1 MRQHRK
7 QTRLREEQDIDK
19 TMRSR
24 AGTGRSK
31 LSKSDRRKK
40 VEKIRREE
48 EQRQR
53 KLEKEAVRETKR
65 GNAQILKL
73 TYCMVVVFLCMA
85 GYFAYFMVTKSQKII
100 NNPYNKRQEVLAK
113 KVQRGEIRAKDG
125 EVLAKTKTDDKGND
139 TRVYPY
145 DEVFAHVVGRISN
158 SMTGIEK
165 EQCYP
170 LLTSHSNPLK
180 QLTNTFSGEKN
191 AGDNVITTLDA
202 SLQKVAYDALGSRK
216 GAVIA
221 MEPSTGKILAM
232 VSKPS
237 YNPNTVVK
245 NWSSLIKDSNDDSK
259 LVNRAT
265 QGLYPPG
272 STFKVL
278 TAMEYMIEN
287 PDSYNDFSYQCKG
300 TDHVANHVIH
310 CYDNERHGKLSLKTA
325 LAESCNGAFAT
336 LGTQIDLK
344 KFHSLAE
351 KFGYNKSLAVD
362 FEYNKSKFVLNEKSD
377 DGELTQTVIGQGKTL
392 ITPLENAMIAST
404 IANDGKMMTPYVVDR
419 VENDAKQEVKSY
431 EPNQRGQVVE
441 EWVAK
446 KMNNMMKEVVAS
458 GTGSSLKS
466 LSYDVAGKTGSAE
479 VDSEGTTHAWFI
491 GYAPANNPKIAI
503 SVVVEGAGT
512 GSQYAVPITK
522 KMMQNYLGN

>member
-1 MRQHRK
+1 MRQDRK
-7 QTRLREEQDIDK
+7 RTRLKEEQELDRK
-19 TMRSR
+19 MRKS
-24 AGTGRSK
+24 GVDSTK
-31 LSKSDRRKK
+31 LSKSERKK
-40 VEKIRREE
+40 KVDRIRREDE
-48 EQRQR
+48 LRQR
-53 KLEKEAVRETKR
+53 RLEKEAVKETKR

-85 GYFAYFMVTKSQKII
+85 GYFAYFMVTKSQRVI

-125 EVLAKTKTDDKGND
+125 EVLAKTKTDSKGND

-180 QLTNTFSGEKN
+180 QLTNTFSGTKN

-202 SLQKVAYDALGSRK
+202 SLQKVAYEALGSRK
-216 GAVIA
+216 GAVVAI
-221 MEPSTGKILAM
+221 EPSTGKILAM

-237 YNPNTVVK
+237 YDPNTVVK
-245 NWSSLIKDSNDDSK
+245 NWNSLIKDSNDDSK

-287 PDSYNDFSYQCKG
+287 PEDYNTFSYNCKG
-300 TDHVANHVIH
+300 TDNVAGHVIH
-310 CYDNERHGKLSLKTA
+310 CYDNERHGKLTLKSA

-336 LGTQIDLK
+336 LGTEIDLK
-344 KFHSLAE
+344 KFHTLAE

-392 ITPLENAMIAST
+392 VTPLENAMIAAT
-404 IANDGKMMTPYVVDR
+404 IANQGKMMTPYVVDHI
-419 VENDAKQEVKSY
+419 ENDVKQEVKTY
-431 EPNQRGQVVE
+431 EPKSKGQVID
-441 EWVAK
+441 EWVSE
-446 KMNNMMKEVVAS
+446 KMNSMMKEVVSS
-458 GTGSSLKS
+458 GTGYSLKS

-491 GYAPANNPKIAI
+491 GYAPANNPQIAI

-522 KMMQNYLGN
+522 RMLQSYLGN